1 MQHGGELRGHLVSKG
16 RFHEPGRFGRMFP
29 HLRSLKAHQLQITP
43 EALGGV
49 TGPMDGG
56 SAPDPSQNNRRLT
69 AGFTFLGQFL
79 DHDITFDP
87 TSSLEQQNDPEAIQN
102 FRTPAFE
109 LDSVYG
115 SGPSSQPYLYDTDGK
130 HVLLSAD
137 GVDVPRNANHVAIIG
152 DPRNDENLIVSQL
165 HRAFMKF
172 HNAVLD
178 QHAGGDFE
186 EAQRLVR
193 WHYQYMV
200 LHEFLPL
207 TCGDDLVD
215 RVVGSGR
222 RFYRFADEPYMPVE
236 FSVAAYRFGHSQV
249 RPGYRVNANFAAP
262 LFPATPDEALNGQDL
277 RGRQPVTAAR
287 AVDWRQFFG
296 QGAQPGRLIDRRLS
310 TPLLNLPDTVVG
322 PGAPPARRSLA
333 IRNIQRG
340 FTFALPAGQTVAR
353 AMGADVV
360 PDTDLWKNVP
370 GGAGLAP
377 LWYYVLAEA
386 ESLTGGEHLAGIGAR
401 IVAEVFVGLLQ
412 GDKASYLNHEPRWT
426 PTLPRANPKEFTM
439 VDLLTVAGAF

>member
-1 MQHGGELRGHLVSKG
+1 
-16 RFHEPGRFGRMFP
+16 MFP
-29 HLRSLKAHQLQITP
+29 HLRSLKPNQLQVTP
-43 EALGGV
+43 ENLGAVG
-49 TGPMDGG
+49 GPMDGG
-56 SAPDPSQNNRRLT
+56 GADPAQDNRRLT

-115 SGPSSQPYLYDTDGK
+115 SGPASQPYLYDTDGK
-130 HVLLSAD
+130 HLLLSAD
-137 GVDVPRNANHVAIIG
+137 GVDVPRNTNHVAIIG

-165 HRAFMKF
+165 HRAFMRF

-178 QHAGGDFE
+178 DHAGGDFE

-200 LHEFLPL
+200 LHEFLPR

-215 RVVGSGR
+215 RIAGAGR
-222 RFYRFADEPYMPVE
+222 RFYHFEGEPYMPVE

-249 RPGYRVNANFAAP
+249 RSGYRVNANFAAP
-262 LFPATPDEALNGQDL
+262 LFPATPQEAAAGNHLG
-277 RGRQPVTAAR
+277 GRRPVPPER
-287 AVDWRQFFG
+287 AVDWHQFFG

-322 PGAPPARRSLA
+322 PGAPAVRRSLA
-333 IRNIQRG
+333 IRNLERG
-340 FTFALPAGQTVAR
+340 FSFALPAGQTVAR
-353 AMGADVV
+353 AMGVDVV
-360 PDTDLWKNVP
+360 PDSDLWKNVP

-377 LWYYVLAEA
+377 LWFYVLAEA
-386 ESLTGGEHLAGIGAR
+386 EALTGGEHLAGIGGR
-401 IVAEVFVGLLQ
+401 IVTEVFLGLLQ
-412 GDKASYLNHEPRWT
+412 GDQASYLNHEPRWT
-426 PTLPRANPKEFTM
+426 PTLPRANPKAFTM
-439 VDLLTVAGAF
+439 IDLLTIAGGF